1 MGQSQNP
8 LDAAEGHPPMYENQ
22 PYNPPPKP
30 PLQFSL
36 RAMLAMTVAVSLLF
50 GTLRWL
56 EVPPL
61 ASAVV
66 LVILMVSVVAAL
78 GLVLAIAHAIDRH
91 D

>member
-1 MGQSQNP
+1 MDDEPEQR
-8 LDAAEGHPPMYENQ
+8 
-22 PYNPPPKP
+22 NPPDKP

-36 RAMLAMTVAVSLLF
+36 RAMLAITFAVSLLF

-56 EVPPL
+56 EVSPL
-61 ASAVV
+61 ASTIV

-78 GLVLAIAHAIDRH
+78 GLVVAIAHASDRR